1 MRIVSIIGHKNA
13 GKTTLLVAMARE
25 FKRLNR
31 RVGTIKHA
39 THPAMV
45 DRDGTDT
52 WRHFHEGSAERTM
65 IVSPDTRV
73 LFERALDDTDPET
86 LARRYMG
93 DVDLVLV
100 EGFKRASLPKVEV
113 YRKGIGVPPLYEAGA
128 PNAKEWI
135 AIVTDDPTLRSEA
148 RVLRFMDT
156 MWLSLLASLT
166 WERAKVLEP

>member
-1 MRIVSIIGHKNA
+1 
-13 GKTTLLVAMARE
+13 
-25 FKRLNR
+25 
-31 RVGTIKHA
+31 
-39 THPAMV
+39 
-45 DRDGTDT
+45 
-52 WRHFHEGSAERTM
+52 M

-73 LFERALDDTDPET
+73 LFERAADDLDPEV

-100 EGFKRASLPKVEV
+100 EGFKRSSLPKVEV
-113 YRKGIGVPPLYEAGA
+113 YRKGIGVPPIYDAKA
-128 PNAKEWI
+128 PNAKDWI
-135 AIVTDDPTLRSEA
+135 AIVTDDPTLRSDC